1 MKMKKGIICMLAG
14 VFALL
19 GNTSCAKNRATNES
33 INKATTNQTKSKSMT
48 GKKVLVASFSHTGEN
63 YGVGN
68 ITKGNTH
75 IVAEM
80 IAKETGGE
88 LFEIVPVKEY
98 PKTYDACVDV
108 AKQEKDSNARP
119 TVKNDIAVE
128 DYDVVFIGYPNW
140 WGDMPM
146 PVYTFIEKHD
156 WTGKT
161 VIPFC
166 THEGSGLSGTERN
179 IANACKGAT
188 VGKGLAVRGTTAQN
202 KQEQARKTVLDW
214 LKKSDF

>member
-1 MKMKKGIICMLAG
+1 
-14 VFALL
+14 
-19 GNTSCAKNRATNES
+19 
-33 INKATTNQTKSKSMT
+33 MT
-48 GKKVLVASFSHTGEN
+48 GKKVLVAFFSHTGEN

-80 IAKETGGE
+80 IAEETGGE

-119 TVKNDIAVE
+119 DVKNDIAVE

-166 THEGSGLSGTERN
+166 THEGSGLSSTEKY
-179 IANACKGAT
+179 ITNACKGAMT
-188 VGKGLAVRGTTAQN
+188 EKGLAVRGTTAQN
-202 KQEQARKTVLDW
+202 KQEQARRSVQDW
-214 LKKSDF
+214 IKKLGF